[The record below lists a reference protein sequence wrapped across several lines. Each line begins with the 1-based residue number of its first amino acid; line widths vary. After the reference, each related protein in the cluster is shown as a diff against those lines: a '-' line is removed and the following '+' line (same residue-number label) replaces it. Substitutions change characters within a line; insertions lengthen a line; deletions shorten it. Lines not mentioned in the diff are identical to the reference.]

1 MLSPYVGFF
10 QLCLELA
17 LGVLNFGFHPFLIHP
32 YFSLH
37 YLCLDLEHEAELFAK
52 VVPCICYGLVTVLY
66 VHYIVLDTPG
76 LCIDGH
82 LYCL

>member
-1 MLSPYVGFF
+1 
-10 QLCLELA
+10 
-17 LGVLNFGFHPFLIHP
+17 
-32 YFSLH
+32 
-37 YLCLDLEHEAELFAK
+37 LEHEAELFAK